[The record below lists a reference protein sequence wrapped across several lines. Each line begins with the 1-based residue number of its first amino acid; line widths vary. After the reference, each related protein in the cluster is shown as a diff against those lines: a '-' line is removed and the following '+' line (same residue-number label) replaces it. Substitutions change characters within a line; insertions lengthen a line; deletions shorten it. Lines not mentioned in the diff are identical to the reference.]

1 MGKAM
6 SKGLVFAAVLA
17 GVPVLS
23 GAAHAVEI
31 NVYSAGAVQEAERT
45 LAAGFTK
52 MTGNKVNF
60 TVGTVGQIQEKLKS
74 GAPADVI
81 VVSAPALEQLEKSG
95 DVRSKS
101 GVALGRIGI
110 GVGAKDGVAT
120 PDVSTPEKFKEAML
134 KAKSVTYMDP
144 TQGASSGIATAKIM
158 KDLGIA
164 DEMAKKTKLTQTG
177 YSADRVASGEVEYAI
192 QNVSEIVPVKG
203 VKLAGML
210 PAPLQVY
217 TNYAAGVATKSV
229 APKEATDFI
238 RYLARA
244 EAAGEWKE
252 AGIEPAN

>member
-1 MGKAM
+1 M
-6 SKGLVFAAVLA
+6 SKRLMFA
-17 GVPVLS
+17 GVIAAMPVLMGPAS
-23 GAAHAVEI
+23 AVEI

-45 LAAGFTK
+45 LAAGFTQ

-81 VVSAPALEQLEKSG
+81 VVSTPALEQLEKAG
-95 DVRSKS
+95 DVRAKS
-101 GVALGRIGI
+101 GVPLGRIGI
-110 GVGAKDGVAT
+110 GVGAKDGT
-120 PDVSTPEKFKEAML
+120 DSPDLSTPEKFKETML

-144 TQGASSGIATAKIM
+144 AQGASSGIATAKIM

-164 DEMAKKTKLTQTG
+164 EEMEKKTKLTQTG
-177 YSADRVASGEVEYAI
+177 YSADRVASGEVEFAI

-217 TNYAAGVATKSV
+217 TPYSAGVATKSV

-238 RYLARA
+238 RYLTRA
-244 EAAGEWKE
+244 EAAGDWKE
-252 AGIEPAN
+252 AGIEPAH